1 MMPYTTRSGVS
12 DSTIRVVA
20 AVIRKDEKYLITQR
34 REFAVLPLKWEFP
47 GGRVEPG
54 EKDEDA
60 LKREVR
66 ERLEADIVVDGKLGE
81 RHHQYRGYTVELV
94 LYAVRLTS
102 EHLRAA
108 QVREYRWVGSNEFD
122 QYEFPAADQ
131 ATMDALLGMGKPAA

>member
-1 MMPYTTRSGVS
+1 MS
-12 DSTIRVVA
+12 DRTVRVVA
-20 AVIRKDEKYLITQR
+20 AVIRKDDKYLITQR

-47 GGRVEPG
+47 GGRVEPS

-66 ERLEADIVVDGKLGE
+66 ERLAVDVLVDGKLGE
-81 RHHQYRGYTVELV
+81 RRHQYKGYSVELA
-94 LYAVRLTS
+94 LYACRLLS
-102 EHLRAA
+102 DELRAA
-108 QVREYRWVGSNEFD
+108 NVREFRWVGSNEFD

>member
-1 MMPYTTRSGVS
+1 VS
-12 DSTIRVVA
+12 DTTVRVVA
-20 AVIRKDEKYLITQR
+20 AVIRKDDKYLITQR

-54 EKDEDA
+54 EQDEEA

-66 ERLEADIVVDGKLGE
+66 ERLGVEVIVDGKLGE
-81 RHHQYRGYTVELV
+81 RRHHYRGYTVELA
-94 LYAVRLTS
+94 LYAVRLLS
-102 EHLRAA
+102 DEIRAA
-108 QVREYRWVGSNEFD
+108 HVREFRWVGSNEFD

>member
-1 MMPYTTRSGVS
+1 MS
-12 DSTIRVVA
+12 DRTVRVVA
-20 AVIRKDEKYLITQR
+20 AVIRKDDKYLITQR

-54 EKDEDA
+54 EQDEEA

-66 ERLEADIVVDGKLGE
+66 ERLDVEIIVDGKLGE
-81 RHHQYRGYTVELV
+81 RRHQYRGYAVELA
-94 LYAVRLTS
+94 LYAVRLLS
-102 EHLRAA
+102 DALSAA
-108 QVREYRWVGSNEFD
+108 HVREFRWVGSNEFD

>member
-1 MMPYTTRSGVS
+1 MS
-12 DSTIRVVA
+12 DTTIRVVA
-20 AVIRKDEKYLITQR
+20 AVIRKDDKYLITQR

-54 EKDEDA
+54 EADEVA

-66 ERLEADIVVDGKLGE
+66 ERLGVDIMVDGKLGE
-81 RHHQYRGYTVELV
+81 RRHQYRGYTVELA
-94 LYAVRLTS
+94 LYAVRLLS
-102 EHLRAA
+102 DDLRAA
-108 QVREYRWVGSNEFD
+108 HVRDFRWVGSNEFD